1 MGIPREYLRQIFTR
15 YAHAAVL
22 HRQQSIFAD
31 RQYLTAH
38 RAHLCGQNRAR
49 FDAQHTAPFARSL
62 HGIAGVDAKVDDHL
76 FKLTRVRTD
85 RPNAPSVLDL
95 QLDAFAQ

>member
-1 MGIPREYLRQIFTR
+1 MY
-15 YAHAAVL
+15 
-22 HRQQSIFAD
+22 RQQSIFAD

-38 RAHLCGQNRAR
+38 RAHLCRQNRAR
-49 FDAQHTAPFARSL
+49 FNPQHTAPLARRL

-76 FKLTRVRTD
+76 FKLTGVRTD
-85 RPNAPSVLDL
+85 RPNAPSMLDL